1 MSFPRC
7 EFFASRQGQS
17 DEEEADAGL
26 AASPRASPRR
36 GYYRFLDDAS
46 GGIRSFSLCSAD
58 SMSSLSS
65 LMPVGTP
72 KPLKVFFINT
82 PGREDRTSG
91 VDEAMDCK
99 AAVCKGL
106 GLEALFF
113 NQDAET
119 VPRILR
125 SRATAILENRCETL
139 LRSCDVACIDLS
151 CGEGGESQLAAWQL
165 GFLAALRTPVLGYG
179 QPQADGSKGGAP
191 DGPSD
196 ADLCLALVVRPSGA
210 GREAEGPG
218 APRDAY
224 CNVDPGETE
233 AAHPQALHDALRRF
247 LESLPP
253 QFSFAA

>member
-7 EFFASRQGQS
+7 EFFASRQGRS
-17 DEEEADAGL
+17 NEEDAGAGL
-26 AASPRASPRR
+26 APRK

-46 GGIRSFSLCSAD
+46 GGIRSFSLRSSD
-58 SMSSLSS
+58 SMSSLVS
-65 LMPVGTP
+65 LMHVDSPM
-72 KPLKVFFINT
+72 PLKVFFIND
-82 PGREDRTSG
+82 PGRAGRESG
-91 VDEAMDCK
+91 VDEAMDSK
-99 AAVCKGL
+99 AAVCQGL

-179 QPQADGSKGGAP
+179 QPRADGPGWGATGRTP
-191 DGPSD
+191 D
-196 ADLCLALVVRPSGA
+196 ADLCLELVARPSGV
-210 GREAEGPG
+210 GREAAG
-218 APRDAY
+218 AEALSDAP
-224 CNVDPGETE
+224 CDADPGETE
-233 AAHPQALHDALRRF
+233 AARLQALHDALRGF
-247 LESLPP
+247 LGSLPP
-253 QFSFAA
+253 QACFAA